1 MASDL
6 RGYSPAEAAL
16 YWAADHAR
24 PGAAV
29 EVHLSAGE
37 RLDIRLA
44 CPHGHQATRRFRE
57 ARLHVNADDD
67 GDDLTV
73 SPPAD
78 GRLSVKLRRV
88 GFAVSD
94 LAPLELELPS
104 EVALIIIAAGCRL
117 LHDRPEPRAVTIE
130 AIAAAHSMCR
140 PPIKPTAP
148 LATASHLAPTWRP

>member
-6 RGYSPAEAAL
+6 GGYSPGEAAL

-29 EVHLSAGE
+29 EVPLSRGE

-44 CPHGHQATRRFRE
+44 CPRGHQATRRFRE

-67 GDDLTV
+67 DVTA
-73 SPPAD
+73 SPPAGD
-78 GRLSVKLRRV
+78 RLSVKLRRV

-94 LAPLELELPS
+94 LAPLELELPP
-104 EVALIIIAAGCRL
+104 EVALMIVADGCQL
-117 LHDRPEPRAVTIE
+117 LHDRPEPRAVTVE
-130 AIAAAHSMCR
+130 AIAAAHPMDR
-140 PPIKPTAP
+140 PPIKPTAA
-148 LATASHLAPTWRP
+148 LATASRPEPTWRP